1 MSGESANEVPD
12 WVTLTDDETV
22 VWRGGPS
29 TARVVQE
36 LLGETLLV
44 VVGLA
49 VVAVGSG
56 AVAAVDPPTL
66 SAVPLGLVGV
76 GLAVVL
82 LGVVLGVVTYLRF
95 RAIKYLITTSELY
108 RKRGLFSRSVRNLR
122 LERVQDSGFQQSAV
136 QRLLGYGTVHVSTAG
151 GGGVELQ
158 FRDVPDPEAVNGRI
172 TRQLDRVRGE

>member
-1 MSGESANEVPD
+1 MSGEPTDEVPN

-36 LLGETLLV
+36 LVGETLLV
-44 VVGLA
+44 VVGIA
-49 VVAVGSG
+49 AVAVGSG

-66 SAVPLGLVGV
+66 SAVPLGLVGI

-95 RAIKYLITTSELY
+95 RAIGYLITTSELY
-108 RKRGLFSRSVRNLR
+108 RKRGLFSRSVRNLVCR
-122 LERVQDSGFQQSAV
+122 LAAHR
-136 QRLLGYGTVHVSTAG
+136 
-151 GGGVELQ
+151 
-158 FRDVPDPEAVNGRI
+158 RI
-172 TRQLDRVRGE
+172 LRWRP

>member
-12 WVTLTDDETV
+12 WVTLTDGETV

-36 LLGETLLV
+36 LLGETLVV

-66 SAVPLGLVGV
+66 SVVPLGLVGV
-76 GLAVVL
+76 GLAVAL
-82 LGVVLGVVTYLRF
+82 LGVALGAVTYLRF
-95 RAIKYLITTSELY
+95 RAIEYLITTSELY
-108 RKRGLFSRSVRNLR
+108 HKQGLLSRSVRNLR

-151 GGGVELQ
+151 GGGVELR
-158 FRDVPDPEAVNGRI
+158 FRNVPDPEAVNGRI
-172 TRQLDRVRGE
+172 TRQLDRVRGG